1 MEKVI
6 LEIPKEDIKEV
17 ADLIF
22 YSLSNQRT
30 SNSVW
35 TLLAPFCEDWSGRSM
50 EEHYAGNMDSIH
62 VDVHLVHP
70 RVLEIKRQ
78 KPTLVK
84 YNYNALPEEWRN
96 NNPNI
101 YEGIVFM
108 NLGEVE
114 GMEGHSYLQNIEDG
128 RPYILDTDNLIE
140 VSTSKR

>member
-50 EEHYAGNMDSIH
+50 EEHYAGNMDSI
-62 VDVHLVHP
+62 P
-70 RVLEIKRQ
+70 EIKRQ